1 MFIFLLKIFLLILFF
16 IPFIIGADNCLY
28 KCRDG
33 KENLVDGR
41 SDFKGGE

>member
-1 MFIFLLKIFLLILFF
+1 MFYKFLIFLLILYF
-16 IPFIIGADNCLY
+16 IPFIIATENCLY